1 MPKKKED
8 PNEFNLTTV
17 AVHFSDE
24 DKAREMLEAK
34 RWPNGVICPHCKET
48 GAYKLTPK
56 AESKSGVRKGVW
68 KCKACRKQF
77 TVTVGTIFED
87 SRIPL
92 SKWLLA
98 IHLLCSS
105 KKGHSAHQI
114 HRMLG
119 ITYKSAWFM
128 MHRIRYA
135 MAQEPMASKLSG
147 IVEVDETYV
156 GGKSKNMHASERKRK
171 IQGRG
176 AVGKAPVVTL
186 VEREGR
192 VKTIYMA
199 SVTGENLKAAMKDCI
214 VPTAHIMTDESP
226 SYSFAQGEFAEHES
240 VNHKAGEY
248 VRGDAH
254 VNTSESVHALLKR
267 GIIGTYHHVSKL
279 HLHRYLSEFDFRF
292 NERKVTDGERTLEAL
307 KGFEGKRLMYKDPIG
322 KIKE

>member
-1 MPKKKED
+1 MAND
-8 PNEFNLTTV
+8 TTLNL
-17 AVHFSDE
+17 ANLAKYFSDE
-24 DKAREMLEAK
+24 DAAREFLEFR
-34 RWPNGVICPHCKET
+34 RWPNGTVCPHCKAE
-48 GAYKLTPK
+48 GAYKLTAK
-56 AESKSGVRKGVW
+56 EGSKSPVRKGVW

-77 TVTVGTIFED
+77 TVKVGTIFED
-87 SRIPL
+87 SHIPL

-98 IHLLCSS
+98 IHLLSAS

-119 ITYKSAWFM
+119 VTYKSAWFM

-135 MAQEPMASKLSG
+135 MTQEPMASKLSG

-156 GGKSKNMHASERKRK
+156 GGKAKNMHASVRKEK

-192 VKTIYMA
+192 VKTMYMED
-199 SVTGENLKAAMKDCI
+199 VTGENLKAALQDCI
-214 VPTAHIMTDESP
+214 IPTAQIMTDESP
-226 SYSFAQGEFAEHES
+226 SYGFAHDAFAAHET
-240 VNHKAGEY
+240 VNHKRGEY

-254 VNTSESVHALLKR
+254 INTSESVHALLKR

-292 NERKVTDGERTLEAL
+292 NMRQVADGERTLEL
-307 KGFEGKRLMYKDPIG
+307 IKGFEGKRLMYRDSTKKD
-322 KIKE
+322 